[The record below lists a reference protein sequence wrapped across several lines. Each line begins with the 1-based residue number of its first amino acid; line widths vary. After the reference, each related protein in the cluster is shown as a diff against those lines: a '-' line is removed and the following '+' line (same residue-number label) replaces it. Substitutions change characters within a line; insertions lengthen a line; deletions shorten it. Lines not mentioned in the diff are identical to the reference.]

1 MPAASAIAVI
11 VSTAVTLQNQQRL
24 ILGLHHKW
32 PKFRN
37 VPQIAIAETM
47 KIPVAVSRC
56 DKRNA
61 IQITTGPQM
70 NAIG

>member
-1 MPAASAIAVI
+1 
-11 VSTAVTLQNQQRL
+11 
-24 ILGLHHKW
+24 
-32 PKFRN
+32 